1 MRITVSLTVSMS
13 IRLSSSTE
21 MDCCLIG
28 TLGGNCPDSVKRLFL
43 STNPMEYTLNPG
55 EIVIGIDLGT
65 SNTSCCVFDGQRYE
79 MVSFDGS
86 TVLPSYV
93 SYMKNGSVLCGR
105 AAKNRFGRANSFTV
119 CNSKRIIG
127 RSYSDNEV
135 QLLENN
141 CGVNIVNEAG
151 VPKFIVSREGKT
163 VSPTEVATEII
174 KTVLDQVRKTHP
186 GKTIAKAVITT
197 PAYFNANQ
205 KTATIQAGVNAGLP
219 RNCIDT
225 VNEPTAAAV
234 CYSVD
239 NAVTDQNILVYDLG
253 GGTFD
258 LSILHVHDNTY
269 SVVACDGDNAFG
281 GVDIDKCV
289 MEILQSKYEAMI
301 DRPLLTPDLPEE
313 VQMRY
318 YRQLQSIAEECK
330 IALSSTTDTSA
341 DLSMLDHLK
350 SDEGGSED
358 MVVLTRQEMNEAI
371 RPLIDRTLIMTRHL
385 LSDANMRAAN
395 IDSVVMVGGSS
406 HLSIVDSVLKRE
418 FGESKVT
425 VGIDPSECVAK
436 GGCMYVV
443 NKVSSQ
449 ELSSFSMG
457 TSLVN
462 NLVMWIIPYHSPLP
476 ITCSVTVKTAEDY
489 VTTVRTKVME
499 GHAEES
505 NVIES
510 ITADMVSLPPY
521 SFSGFAAKPAGEVSF
536 SVQYTMKQ
544 NGILYITAKDLTT
557 GRLLL
562 ENHEISYV
570 EWSGLLDQTRTLLA
584 LARRLDSLRL
594 HLIDDR

>member
-127 RSYSDNEV
+127 RSYSDSEV
-135 QLLENN
+135 QQLENN

-151 VPKFIVSREGKT
+151 VPKFVVSREGKT

-239 NAVTDQNILVYDLG
+239 NAVTD
-253 GGTFD
+253 
-258 LSILHVHDNTY
+258 
-269 SVVACDGDNAFG
+269 
-281 GVDIDKCV
+281 
-289 MEILQSKYEAMI
+289 
-301 DRPLLTPDLPEE
+301 
-313 VQMRY
+313 
-318 YRQLQSIAEECK
+318 
-330 IALSSTTDTSA
+330 
-341 DLSMLDHLK
+341 
-350 SDEGGSED
+350 
-358 MVVLTRQEMNEAI
+358 
-371 RPLIDRTLIMTRHL
+371 
-385 LSDANMRAAN
+385 
-395 IDSVVMVGGSS
+395 
-406 HLSIVDSVLKRE
+406 
-418 FGESKVT
+418 
-425 VGIDPSECVAK
+425 
-436 GGCMYVV
+436 
-443 NKVSSQ
+443 
-449 ELSSFSMG
+449 
-457 TSLVN
+457 
-462 NLVMWIIPYHSPLP
+462 
-476 ITCSVTVKTAEDY
+476 
-489 VTTVRTKVME
+489 
-499 GHAEES
+499 
-505 NVIES
+505 
-510 ITADMVSLPPY
+510 
-521 SFSGFAAKPAGEVSF
+521 
-536 SVQYTMKQ
+536 
-544 NGILYITAKDLTT
+544 
-557 GRLLL
+557 
-562 ENHEISYV
+562 
-570 EWSGLLDQTRTLLA
+570 
-584 LARRLDSLRL
+584 
-594 HLIDDR
+594 